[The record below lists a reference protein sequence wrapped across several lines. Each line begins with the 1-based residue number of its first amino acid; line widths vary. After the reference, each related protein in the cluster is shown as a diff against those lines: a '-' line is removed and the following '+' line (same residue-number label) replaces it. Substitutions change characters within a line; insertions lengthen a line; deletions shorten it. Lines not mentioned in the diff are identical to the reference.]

1 MLKTKNHSKRNA
13 KKEVK
18 LKKCKVCGTLF
29 KPYKT
34 TDQYCSSPCY
44 YHDQPVV
51 KKPKCKPLPK
61 SKKPISKVKQN
72 KSEPEK
78 LRDKAWRLW
87 SDYIRE
93 KEKYICFTCG
103 RQKTKKTTDAGHYKH
118 GKLDFDEM
126 NIHCQCNYCNQY
138 LHGNLGIYTIK
149 LIEKYGK
156 EAVDDLI
163 LRANQHTNKY
173 SISELEKII
182 DKIKYNKTKK
192 LPF

>member
-1 MLKTKNHSKRNA
+1 MLKTKNHSKRNE

-51 KKPKCKPLPK
+51 RKPQCKPLPK
-61 SKKPISKVKQN
+61 PKKPISKVKKD

-78 LRDKAWRLW
+78 LRDKAWKLW
-87 SDYIRE
+87 SAYIRE

-103 RQKTKKTTDAGHYKH
+103 RQKDKKTTEAGHFRH
-118 GKLDFDEM
+118 GKLDFDPM
-126 NIHCQCNYCNQY
+126 NIHCQCTQCNRY

-149 LIEKYGK
+149 LIDKYGK

-173 SISELEKII
+173 SITELEEII
-182 DKIKYNKTKK
+182 DKIKYETTKK